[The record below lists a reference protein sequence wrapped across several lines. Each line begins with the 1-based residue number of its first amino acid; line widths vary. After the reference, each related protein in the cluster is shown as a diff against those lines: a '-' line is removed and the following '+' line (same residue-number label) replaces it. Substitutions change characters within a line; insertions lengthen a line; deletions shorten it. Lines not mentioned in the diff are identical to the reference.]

1 MAYKLNKYGEQV
13 EADLNAVEEKSI
25 YPDASPSQKGL
36 MTSEHVN
43 RISQCENEIQEA
55 EAALT
60 EFEIRMICR

>member
-43 RISQCENEIQEA
+43 RISQCENEIQDA
-55 EAALT
+55 EATLT

>member
-43 RISQCENEIQEA
+43 RISQCENEIQYA
-55 EAALT
+55 EATLT